1 MTKRCDY
8 DLLSSCLKDFV
19 IMGNHDSCLLGTA
32 AFAAR
37 LSL

>member
-1 MTKRCDY
+1 MTKHCNY

-19 IMGNHDSCLLGTA
+19 IMGNNDACLLGTA